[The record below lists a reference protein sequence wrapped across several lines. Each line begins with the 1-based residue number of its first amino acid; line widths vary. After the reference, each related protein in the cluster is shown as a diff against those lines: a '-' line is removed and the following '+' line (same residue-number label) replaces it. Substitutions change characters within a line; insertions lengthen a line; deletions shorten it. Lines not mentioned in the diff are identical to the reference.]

1 MVSTKSSIPKTIVIG
16 HKNPDTDSMVSAV
29 AYTEF
34 KKKCGVENIVAGRT
48 GFPNART
55 DFLFKKFDVELP
67 VLFQDVIP
75 DVEEVMS
82 TEKTCLKKGEVLLDA
97 VELFQGEHTSRLPL
111 VDENNTYLGMVSLWD
126 ITNKLFSIRSDS
138 HGRSVVGVLDRKVN
152 TSITLAAK
160 TLNAEIL
167 NLHDERD
174 LEDLYVYVA
183 AQGLFS
189 FRQHIMSRSPD
200 HLAVVVGDRDDI
212 QFLSVMELGVRL
224 LIITGNAHVNETIIA
239 AAKEKKTSI
248 LRTPFDSATT
258 VRRLKFSMP
267 VELLIQKSAVTFK
280 YNDKVTDV
288 RHKVLSSHED
298 LFPVLDNNGKLL
310 GTICKNDMDDA
321 KKNRLIMVD
330 HNNLKQAV
338 DGASEALIV
347 EILDHHHLDYPT
359 TSYPITVM
367 NDVVGSTCTLV
378 AEKYKYMGIT
388 PDIKISGIL
397 MGAIIDDTLFLK
409 SPTSTKR
416 DSEAIKWLQGL
427 CNVIPEELAAEMF
440 GVGSVIANNTP
451 DKVLNG
457 DKKNYNVGKHI
468 YSVAQVEEANFNN
481 FDLKFDE
488 LLAAAKT
495 IVKAEGLSFYALI
508 VTNLP
513 KETSH
518 MLCVGTNE
526 FIDLLPYNKIKDNL
540 YDMPGILSRKKQ
552 LIPQFIKIFQPL
564 E

>member
-1 MVSTKSSIPKTIVIG
+1 MSASKSTVPKTIVIG

-34 KKKCGVENIVAGRT
+34 KKKCGVENIIAGRT

-55 DFLFKKFDVELP
+55 EFLFNKFRVELP
-67 VLFQDVIP
+67 TLFQDIIP
-75 DVEEVMS
+75 SVEDIMNAK
-82 TEKTCLKKGEVLLDA
+82 KTCLKKGGVLLEA
-97 VELFQGEHTSRLPL
+97 VELFQKEHESRLPL
-111 VDENNTYLGMVSLWD
+111 VDENNAYIGMVSLFD
-126 ITNKLFSIRSDS
+126 ITNRLFSVRDDS
-138 HGRSVVGVLDRKVN
+138 LGRPIVGVLDRKVT

-167 NLHDERD
+167 NLHEEKD

-183 AQGLFS
+183 AQGLYS
-189 FRQHIMSRSPD
+189 FRQHIMARSPN

-212 QFLSVMELGVRL
+212 QFMSVMELGVRL
-224 LIITGNAHVNETIIA
+224 LIITGDAHVNETIIA

-267 VELLIQKSAVTFK
+267 VEFMTQKNAITFK
-280 YNDKVTDV
+280 NNDKVTEV
-288 RHKVLSSHED
+288 RHKVLSSQED
-298 LFPVLDNNGKLL
+298 LFPVMNNKGILI
-310 GTICKNDMDDA
+310 GTISKNDMGSS
-321 KKNRLIMVD
+321 KKVRLIMVD

-338 DGASEALIV
+338 EGASEALIV

-378 AEKYKYMGIT
+378 AEKYKYMGIV
-388 PDIKISGIL
+388 PDTAIAGIL
-397 MGAIIDDTLFLK
+397 MGAVIDDTLFLK

-416 DSEAIKWLQGL
+416 DSDAIEWLQGL
-427 CNVIPEELAAEMF
+427 CKVSPEELAKEMF
-440 GVGSVIANNTP
+440 SVGSVIAANP
-451 DKVLNG
+451 PEKVLCG
-457 DKKNYNVGKHI
+457 DKKNYNIGKHV

-481 FDLKFDE
+481 FELKFDE
-488 LLAAAKT
+488 LVAAAKT
-495 IVKAEGLSFYALI
+495 LVKQDGLSFYCMI

-518 MLCVGTNE
+518 MLAVGE
-526 FIDLLPYNKIKDNL
+526 PDFMDLLPYNKIKENL
-540 YDMPGILSRKKQ
+540 YDLPGIMSRKKQ
-552 LIPQFIKIFQPL
+552 LIPQLIKVFQPL

>member
-1 MVSTKSSIPKTIVIG
+1 MASIKNSLPKTVIIG

-34 KKKCGVENIVAGRT
+34 KKKCGIENIVAGRA

-55 DFLFKKFDVELP
+55 EFLFNKFEVELP
-67 VLFQDVIP
+67 VLFQDMIP
-75 DVEEVMS
+75 DVEDVMD
-82 TEKTCLKKGEVLLDA
+82 TEKTCLKKGSVLLEA
-97 VELFQGEHTSRLPL
+97 VELFQKEHESRLPII
-111 VDENNTYLGMVSLWD
+111 DENNTYLGMISLWD
-126 ITNKLFSIRSDS
+126 ITNKLFSIHSNS
-138 HGRSVVGVLDRKVN
+138 QGKSVVGVLDRKVN

-167 NLHDERD
+167 NLHDEKD

-189 FRQHIMSRSPD
+189 FRQHIMARSPD
-200 HLAVVVGDRDDI
+200 RLAIVVGDRDDI
-212 QFLSVMELGVRL
+212 QFMSVMELGVRL
-224 LIITGNAHVNETIIA
+224 LIVTGDAHINESVIA

-267 VELLIQKSAVTFK
+267 VEFMTQKNAVTFK

-288 RHKVLSSHED
+288 RHKILSSHED
-298 LFPVLDNNGKLL
+298 LFPVLDNNGKLI
-310 GTICKNDMDDA
+310 GTVCKNDMDDN
-321 KKNRLIMVD
+321 KKIRLIMVD

-347 EILDHHHLDYPT
+347 EILDHHNLDYPT
-359 TSYPITVM
+359 TAYPITVM

-388 PDIKISGIL
+388 PDVKIAGLL

-416 DSEAIKWLQGL
+416 DSDAINWLENI
-427 CNVIPEELAAEMF
+427 CNVSPDKLSAELF
-440 GVGSVIANNTP
+440 GVGSVIAKNP
-451 DKVLNG
+451 PEKVLTG

-481 FDLKFDE
+481 FEQKFDE
-488 LLAAAKT
+488 LLAAAKDL
-495 IVKAEGLSFYALI
+495 VKIEGLSFYALI

-513 KETSH
+513 KETSL
-518 MLCVGTNE
+518 MLGVGAPE

-552 LIPQFIKIFQPL
+552 LIPQLIKVFQPM

>member
-1 MVSTKSSIPKTIVIG
+1 MSVTKSAIPKTIVIG

-34 KKKCGVENIVAGRT
+34 KKKFGVENIFAGRT

-55 DFLFKKFDVELP
+55 EFLFNKFKVELP
-67 VLFQDVIP
+67 ILFQDIIP
-75 DVEEVMS
+75 EVEDVMN
-82 TEKTCLKKGEVLLDA
+82 TEKACLKKGDVLLEA
-97 VELFQGEHTSRLPL
+97 VELFQKEHESRLPL
-111 VDENNTYLGMVSLWD
+111 VDDNSTYLGMVSLWD
-126 ITNKLFSIRSDS
+126 ITNKLFSIHNNSQGKS
-138 HGRSVVGVLDRKVN
+138 IVGVLDRKVT
-152 TSITLAAK
+152 TSITLAAR

-167 NLHDERD
+167 NLYDEKD

-189 FRQHIMSRSPD
+189 FRQHIMARSPD
-200 HLAVVVGDRDDI
+200 HLAIVVGDRDDI
-212 QFLSVMELGVRL
+212 QFMSVMELGVRL
-224 LIITGNAHVNETIIA
+224 LIITGDAHVNETIIA

-267 VELLIQKSAVTFK
+267 IEFMTQKGAITFK
-280 YNDKVTDV
+280 NKDKVTDIK
-288 RHKVLSSHED
+288 HKILSSQED
-298 LFPVLDNNGKLL
+298 LFPVLDSNGKLI
-310 GTICKNDMDDA
+310 GTVCKSDMDDS
-321 KKNRLIMVD
+321 KKVRLIMVD

-338 DGASEALIV
+338 DGASEAMII

-378 AEKYKYMGIT
+378 TEKYKYMGIT
-388 PDIKISGIL
+388 PELKIAGIL

-416 DSEAIKWLQGL
+416 DSDAIKWLQGI
-427 CNVIPEELAAEMF
+427 CNVSPEELSTEMF
-440 GVGSVIANNTP
+440 GVGSVIANNP
-451 DKVLNG
+451 PEKVLVI
-457 DKKNYNVGKHI
+457 DKKNYNAGKHI

-481 FDLKFDE
+481 FELKYDE
-488 LLAAAKT
+488 LLTAAKNLLKT
-495 IVKAEGLSFYALI
+495 EGLSFYALI

-513 KETSH
+513 KETSL
-518 MLCVGTNE
+518 MLGVGTPE
-526 FIDLLPYNKIKDNL
+526 FVDLLPYNKIKDNL

-552 LIPQFIKIFQPL
+552 LIPQLIKVFQPM